1 MFNQQEYIN
10 DFIKKNYR
18 TIKLRIRKDDTLLL
32 EKINSVNNINQYLI
46 SLITKDIFD
55 NKQYNFINGEINIDF
70 DLSKKMLELVNVC
83 EKSDLLNDYN
93 LYKKAF
99 RSLELQ
105 AKKEL
110 DDNLIEEA
118 DFDNLIKRYK
128 YERSN

>member
-83 EKSDLLNDYN
+83 EKSDLQNDYN

>member
-1 MFNQQEYIN
+1 
-10 DFIKKNYR
+10 
-18 TIKLRIRKDDTLLL
+18 
-32 EKINSVNNINQYLI
+32 
-46 SLITKDIFD
+46 
-55 NKQYNFINGEINIDF
+55 
-70 DLSKKMLELVNVC
+70 MLELVNVC
-83 EKSDLLNDYN
+83 EKSDLQNDYI

-105 AKKEL
+105 GKKEL